1 MKSLRFRT
9 THETHPGLRR
19 GENEDS
25 VAVHPS
31 APFWAVADGM
41 GGHQHGRF
49 ASSTVAEALDRTAL
63 TGALAADLAAVER
76 AIAAANGAVFAR
88 AKVEQATI
96 GTTLA
101 ALYVNGNE
109 GVCLWVGDSRVYRF
123 RDGVLCLLTRDHT
136 HVRHLIDT
144 RQITEAE
151 ARNHPMGH
159 VLTRAIGVDAL
170 PRVEQRRID
179 VQPDDIFL
187 LCSDGLTACASD
199 DEIAA
204 AIRQAGAAKACGD
217 LVQLCLRRGA
227 PDNVSIVVVIC
238 DEVTAVSPER
248 AGA

>member
-1 MKSLRFRT
+1 MKSQRFRT

-19 GENEDS
+19 AENEDAL
-25 VAVHPS
+25 AVHPS

-49 ASSTVAEALDRTAL
+49 ASTTVAEALDRVVF
-63 TGALAADLAAVER
+63 TGAQAADIAAVER
-76 AIAAANGAVFAR
+76 AIAAANGLVFAR
-88 AKVEQATI
+88 AKAEQATI

-101 ALYVNGNE
+101 ALYVNGAE
-109 GVCLWVGDSRVYRF
+109 GVCLWSGDSRVYRF
-123 RDGVLCLLTRDHT
+123 RDGELGLLTRDHT
-136 HVRHLIDT
+136 QVRHLIDT

-187 LCSDGLTACASD
+187 LCSDGLTTCATD

-204 AIRQAGAAKACGD
+204 AIRQVGPAKACGD

-227 PDNVSIVVVIC
+227 PDNVSIIVVIC
-238 DEVTAVSPER
+238 DEVTAVSHEGV
-248 AGA
+248 GA